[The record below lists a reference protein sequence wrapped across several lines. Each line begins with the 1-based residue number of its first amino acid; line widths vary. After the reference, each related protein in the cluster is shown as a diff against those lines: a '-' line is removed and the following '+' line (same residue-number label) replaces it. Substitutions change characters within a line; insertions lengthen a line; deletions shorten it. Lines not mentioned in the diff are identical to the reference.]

1 MALDQARPR
10 AHQQPRQEAGDGYSR
25 FERAAERFPDHV
37 AVDAA
42 GQRVTYAELR
52 ERAERLSAVL
62 VECRPRRVGLLAGP
76 SPETC
81 AGLLAILRTGATA
94 VPLSPEDPA
103 SHVRAI
109 IRATRLDALITDRDN
124 ADTGFG
130 VPEYLSGVDG
140 ADPASAPPAS
150 GSLPDSDACILFTR
164 VSAERLRGVPISH
177 RDLAES
183 LDQVVDDGKRLPAA
197 VDRATSITAMFRTW
211 ARGETLVVPREPV
224 APTGTGTEVRT
235 TSE

>member
-1 MALDQARPR
+1 MVLDQARPR
-10 AHQQPRQEAGDGYSR
+10 AHQQPRQEACDGYSR
-25 FERAAERFPDHV
+25 FERAAKRFPGHV
-37 AVDAA
+37 LVDSAE
-42 GQRVTYAELR
+42 QRVTYAELR

-62 VECRPRRVGLLAGP
+62 AECRPRRIGLLAGP

-94 VPLSPEDPA
+94 VPLDPEDPA
-103 SHVRAI
+103 SQARAI

-140 ADPASAPPAS
+140 ADPASVPPAS
-150 GSLPDSDACILFTR
+150 NSLPDSDACILFTR

-183 LDQVVDDGKRLPAA
+183 LDQVVDEKPVRAA

-211 ARGETLVVPREPV
+211 ARGGTLVVPPGP
-224 APTGTGTEVRT
+224 AGTGVRT
-235 TSE
+235 TSA